1 MRAISARQQGLNAAR
16 WAAQV
21 KCPIV
26 LKNVESCYECLPW
39 KEESQVNSPIFSHSI
54 WRDELNAKKRITTAE
69 LALLIMREIRKHPE
83 CAHVMSVGFTRPPQ
97 RASGD
102 PNWAPSWSMDGPK
115 YRPGITE
122 QIGRDFQNRFDLVY
136 ATMGIPENLLPSVR
150 CQASFRRYRSYL
162 SLPETPFRLAS
173 RRRIG

>member
-1 MRAISARQQGLNAAR
+1 MPHGGEKRRVVLRVLAVERRVAGQQ
-16 WAAQV
+16 
-21 KCPIV
+21 PD
-26 LKNVESCYECLPW
+26 
-39 KEESQVNSPIFSHSI
+39 FDSHSI

-122 QIGRDFQNRFDLVY
+122 QIGRDFQNRFDLV
-136 ATMGIPENLLPSVR
+136 
-150 CQASFRRYRSYL
+150 
-162 SLPETPFRLAS
+162 
-173 RRRIG
+173 